1 MPRAPDWPLP
11 LAAHDLQ
18 PRLRPGGSRQ
28 QQSTAQHG
36 KSLKIKAAPSPGAL
50 LALPSCT
57 LCPPAFL
64 GAHTPLL
71 LGPDHSS
78 HRVHHLSFILCLNK
92 ARLDV
97 QLAQK
102 PRGPGSRYAAGL
114 PGNRLFAS
122 HSHHGLRC
130 PVLAGSGEQRRQR
143 PKTKRA
149 GERERGKEQRM
160 KRQQEKWEPRAV
172 RRRQKESEREDGRRA
187 REGAHFA
194 SGLCC

>member
-1 MPRAPDWPLP
+1 MCFGTDTLCAKSPGLAPASGCPRPSAQAP
-11 LAAHDLQ
+11 A
-18 PRLRPGGSRQ
+18 GGSRQ

-50 LALPSCT
+50 LAPPSCT

-64 GAHTPLL
+64 GSHTPLL

-114 PGNRLFAS
+114 PGNRPLLHTHITGCAARYS
-122 HSHHGLRC
+122 QAVGN
-130 PVLAGSGEQRRQR
+130 
-143 PKTKRA
+143 
-149 GERERGKEQRM
+149 RGGKD
-160 KRQQEKWEPRAV
+160 
-172 RRRQKESEREDGRRA
+172 QKLNGQARGRGGKNR
-187 REGAHFA
+187 G
-194 SGLCC
+194 